1 MFKLV
6 KTTKEMMVEELVR
19 SLYKE
24 DLFAEMLVEQ
34 EEVSALKPNPRSI
47 RGSGDLMGEWGY
59 VRDYMHRAC
68 GALSASHCFAPRAL
82 ARSSHRRCGLSLH
95 LRAVPERWQCG
106 ASTCRRWSS
115 SSAKQVQSCKNF
127 LLSLFL

>member
-34 EEVSALKPNPRSI
+34 EEVAAQQADTAASPQPCVPFDSF
-47 RGSGDLMGEWGY
+47 
-59 VRDYMHRAC
+59 
-68 GALSASHCFAPRAL
+68 GALWPPLCCATTLRLCL
-82 ARSSHRRCGLSLH
+82 AGGD
-95 LRAVPERWQCG
+95 A
-106 ASTCRRWSS
+106 A
-115 SSAKQVQSCKNF
+115 
-127 LLSLFL
+127 

>member
-34 EEVSALKPNPRSI
+34 EEVAPSKPPAARRQPCVPFDSF
-47 RGSGDLMGEWGY
+47 
-59 VRDYMHRAC
+59 
-68 GALSASHCFAPRAL
+68 GALWPPLCCATTLRLCL
-82 ARSSHRRCGLSLH
+82 AGGD
-95 LRAVPERWQCG
+95 A
-106 ASTCRRWSS
+106 A
-115 SSAKQVQSCKNF
+115 
-127 LLSLFL
+127 

>member
-34 EEVSALKPNPRSI
+34 EEVAAQQIPAASRQPPAANRQPCVPFDSF
-47 RGSGDLMGEWGY
+47 
-59 VRDYMHRAC
+59 
-68 GALSASHCFAPRAL
+68 GALWPPLCCATTLRLCL
-82 ARSSHRRCGLSLH
+82 AGGD
-95 LRAVPERWQCG
+95 A
-106 ASTCRRWSS
+106 A
-115 SSAKQVQSCKNF
+115 
-127 LLSLFL
+127 

>member
-34 EEVSALKPNPRSI
+34 EEVAAQQADSRQPPALCAFRFVRRPMAAVVLRYDSATLPR
-47 RGSGDLMGEWGY
+47 RW
-59 VRDYMHRAC
+59 
-68 GALSASHCFAPRAL
+68 
-82 ARSSHRRCGLSLH
+82 RCG
-95 LRAVPERWQCG
+95 V
-106 ASTCRRWSS
+106 STCRRWSS
-115 SSAKQVQSCKNF
+115 NSAKPVQFCKSC
-127 LLSLFL
+127 LPILSL